1 MRRSRSIPAL
11 AFWALAAMLAAA
23 PPVAEMKNQTPIIIL
38 AFQEANGETNSGTG
52 TGFFVTPTH
61 IVTNWHVCC
70 MLPEG
75 VQKKVVLA
83 GRSKEELTP
92 VTVIWSS
99 QSKDLAV
106 LQLEKPVQVKGVTFA
121 RFESLSEG
129 MDVWAVGYPG
139 AAGRMSRGEGAFRSS
154 LTKGVISKMDTRA
167 VKDGGASVKLIQTD
181 ASINAGNSGG
191 PLFDTCG
198 RVIGVNVTKALITV
212 MDAQGKP
219 VRVPEADGIGWS
231 VDIRELLPE
240 LDKLGVKYEAFDSPC
255 EAGAGATQSSSFS
268 GLILGAQ
275 IVLLVLTLITGVVIV
290 RKKVA
295 PAIVSAVTQRR
306 YPAVPPQPPPPQP
319 APQMPVYPPAP
330 RPAPPPVH
338 AAPPAPKPMQAA
350 AFPPAQAAPPAFPP
364 VQAAAPG
371 PPVIKPRVT
380 LLGLS
385 GEYEGQRLPLMAQ
398 GLTFGRDAAVSN
410 IVFAPA
416 TPGISKRHCRVY
428 FQQGR
433 VFVEDTYSSNGT
445 FLGNGTR
452 IPAGEP
458 REIQSGD
465 EIRLADERNAFRL
478 ERT

>member
-1 MRRSRSIPAL
+1 MTRMGSIAVIATL
-11 AFWALAAMLAAA
+11 HLSAAATA
-23 PPVAEMKNQTPIIIL
+23 PPVAEMKSQTPIIVL
-38 AFQEANGETNSGTG
+38 AFQQANGETGSGTG
-52 TGFFVTPTH
+52 TGFFVSPDH

-83 GRSKEELTP
+83 GRSKEELAP
-92 VTVIWSS
+92 VEVLWSS
-99 QSKDLAV
+99 QTKDLAV
-106 LQLEKPVQVKGVTFA
+106 LRLQKPVQVKPVTFA

-167 VKDGGASVKLIQTD
+167 VKDGGESVKLIQTD

-198 RVIGVNVTKALITV
+198 RVIGVNVTKALVTV
-212 MDAQGKP
+212 LNAEGKP

-240 LDKLGVKYEAFDSPC
+240 LDRLGVKYEAFVTPC
-255 EAGAGATQSSSFS
+255 ESGAPTSQSSSFS
-268 GLILGAQ
+268 GMILGAQ
-275 IVLLVLTLITGVVIV
+275 VVLLVLTLVTGVVIV

-295 PAIVSAVTQRR
+295 PAIVNAVTQRR
-306 YPAVPPQPPPPQP
+306 YPPVPPQQ
-319 APQMPVYPPAP
+319 AAARPPAP
-330 RPAPPPVH
+330 PAVTPSPL
-338 AAPPAPKPMQAA
+338 A
-350 AFPPAQAAPPAFPP
+350 PAQAA
-364 VQAAAPG
+364 APT

-385 GEYEGQRLPLMAQ
+385 GEYEGKRLPLMAQ
-398 GLTFGRDAAVSN
+398 GLTFGRDASVSN
-410 IVFAPA
+410 IVFALA
-416 TPGISKRHCRVY
+416 SSGISKRHCKVY

-433 VFVEDTYSSNGT
+433 VYIEDTYSSNGT
-445 FLGNGTR
+445 FLANGLR

-458 REIQSGD
+458 RELHNGD
-465 EIRLADERNAFRL
+465 EIRLADQRNAFRL

>member
-1 MRRSRSIPAL
+1 MKCWASIPI
-11 AFWALAAMLAAA
+11 LAALLAEAAAGA

-38 AFQEANGETNSGTG
+38 AYQEADGSTSSASG
-52 TGFFVTPTH
+52 TGFFVTPTQ

-70 MLPEG
+70 SLPEG

-83 GRSKEELTP
+83 GRSKEELSA

-106 LQLEKPVQVKGVTFA
+106 LELQKPVQVHPVTFGK
-121 RFESLSEG
+121 FESLSEG

-139 AAGRMSRGEGAFRSS
+139 AAGRMSKGEGAFRSS

-198 RVIGVNVTKALITV
+198 RVVGVNVTKALVTV

-240 LDKLGVKYEAFDSPC
+240 LDKLNIKYSAFENPC
-255 EAGAGATQSSSFS
+255 EAGSGVTQSGGFSS
-268 GLILGAQ
+268 LILGAQ
-275 IVLLVLTLITGVVIV
+275 VLLMVLTLIMGVVIV

-295 PAIVSAVTQRR
+295 PAIVNAVTQRR
-306 YPAVPPQPPPPQP
+306 YSAIPPQPQPQVPVYPATPRAP
-319 APQMPVYPPAP
+319 APQP
-330 RPAPPPVH
+330 H
-338 AAPPAPKPMQAA
+338 
-350 AFPPAQAAPPAFPP
+350 
-364 VQAAAPG
+364 QAAAPT
-371 PPVIKPRVT
+371 PPVVKPRVT

-398 GLTFGRDAAVSN
+398 GLTFGRDASVSN
-410 IVFAPA
+410 IVFASG
-416 TPGISKRHCRVY
+416 TSGISKRHCRVY
-428 FQQGR
+428 FQQGK

-445 FLGNGTR
+445 FLGTGAR
-452 IPAGEP
+452 ISSGEP
-458 REIQSGD
+458 RELQSGD
-465 EIRLADERNAFRL
+465 EIRLVDERNAFRL